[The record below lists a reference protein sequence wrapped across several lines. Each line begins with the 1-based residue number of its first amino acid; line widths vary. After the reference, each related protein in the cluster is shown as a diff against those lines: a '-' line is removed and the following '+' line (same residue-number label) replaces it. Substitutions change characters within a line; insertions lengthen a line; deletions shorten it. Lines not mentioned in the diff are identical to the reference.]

1 MVVVSIL
8 PRRNSGQMTIE
19 KTHPTLV
26 AASKKA
32 YTTFYARLRIGPE
45 FTSTQATLR
54 RCKTSESIL
63 KDNLQLITIIQSI
76 KTESSTSTTA
86 ANINCQPTTSQS
98 HHPSRDVSLD
108 RHKSR
113 DQSSDSEIRTRSR
126 PKSAHPAYTRVCWK

>member
-1 MVVVSIL
+1 MGCVFPMVV
-8 PRRNSGQMTIE
+8 RNSGQMTIG

-32 YTTFYARLRIGPE
+32 YTTFYARLRIEPE
-45 FTSTQATLR
+45 FTSTQANLR

-63 KDNLQLITIIQSI
+63 KLNFELILFIQSI

-86 ANINCQPTTSQS
+86 ANICQPTSQS
-98 HHPSRDVSLD
+98 HHHSRDSSMD
-108 RHKSR
+108 RNQSR
-113 DQSSDSEIRTRSR
+113 DQIQQRTQRSR

>member
-1 MVVVSIL
+1 MVVVYIL
-8 PRRNSGQMTIE
+8 PRRNSGQMTIG

-86 ANINCQPTTSQS
+86 ANICQPTSQS
-98 HHPSRDVSLD
+98 HHHSRDSSMD
-108 RHKSR
+108 RNQSR
-113 DQSSDSEIRTRSR
+113 DQIQHRTRSR